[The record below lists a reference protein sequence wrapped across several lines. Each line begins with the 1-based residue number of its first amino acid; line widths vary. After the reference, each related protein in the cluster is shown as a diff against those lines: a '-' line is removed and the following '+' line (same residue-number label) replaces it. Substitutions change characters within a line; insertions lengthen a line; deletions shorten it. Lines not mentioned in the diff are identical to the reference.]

1 MHRNVYIAHFA
12 GQGPVS
18 VILAPSR
25 EHAEVYWQGLGLQPS
40 EVEEI
45 DPSLP
50 HMPPVISL
58 AGIHNVRVSDLR
70 DRRPGHGPDFLHV
83 MVRGRGEEPR

>member
-25 EHAEVYWQGLGLQPS
+25 EHADVYWQGLGLHASQ
-40 EVEEI
+40 VEEI
-45 DPSLP
+45 DPEAEVGFAVVSL
-50 HMPPVISL
+50 V
-58 AGIHNVRVSDLR
+58 GIHNVRVSDLR
-70 DRRPGHGPDFLHV
+70 DRHPSRPDYLHV
-83 MVRGRGEEPR
+83 MTRGRGEEPQ